1 MNYADTSA
9 HYLRLGLPQVKKA
22 EILGQREQMRAVR
35 GKREAWQRQD
45 DMGTA
50 KVSAL
55 CALLRPIALECLLYI
70 MASTDNPGLQKNL
83 SRYITQWRRERA
95 DIGGAELRRL
105 GLAPGPLYGRI
116 LKAVLVA
123 KLDGEAPNVESQFNL
138 ARRLAQNAS
147 ENNDKR
153 P

>member
-1 MNYADTSA
+1 MRTLQPITCGWVCIV
-9 HYLRLGLPQVKKA
+9 HVKV

-35 GKREAWQRQD
+35 GKLEAWQRQD

-55 CALLRPIALECLLYI
+55 CALLRPIALECLLHI

-95 DIGGAELRRL
+95 DIGGPC
-105 GLAPGPLYGRI
+105 GLSMSA
-116 LKAVLVA
+116 
-123 KLDGEAPNVESQFNL
+123 L
-138 ARRLAQNAS
+138 AL
-147 ENNDKR
+147 
-153 P
+153 